1 MRVYVH
7 SAGSELK
14 ISLVSLI
21 SFFLFVLNCT
31 IIQEAKDSGLMMAYS
46 LLKDIAHVPD
56 IRVPLITAFDLYK
69 TIHDKRPPLGLIS
82 LRVLV

>member
-1 MRVYVH
+1 MRVCVH

-14 ISLVSLI
+14 ISHVSLI

-31 IIQEAKDSGLMMAYS
+31 IIQEAKDLGLMMAYS

-56 IRVPLITAFDLYK
+56 IRVPLITTFDIYK
-69 TIHDKRPPLGLIS
+69 TIHGRRPPLAPI
-82 LRVLV
+82 